1 MRALIA
7 MLTAVVTAA
16 AGCSKNDAPQAPYG
30 AEAARMGQE
39 LSVLG
44 WTMTLSDLRWGA
56 DHVLV
61 DVSARPADGAENRTA
76 PEDLRF
82 GLYGA
87 LAHPLEADGIGS
99 CASAVG
105 ATSQPLQAT
114 GDHLTGTICL
124 GPMKDR
130 AAVRGIYVYSPAD
143 RMPGTTVAYPAA
155 FPVGLAPSGP
165 DDTGLEVSTASVE
178 AWRADGIQV
187 GPAALGDPTAFEG
200 NGHMLLGLVAEAPAD
215 RYRQQSQDRGGPLM
229 LLVGPSTPGP
239 WSNPACEVYGQS
251 ALVLPDA
258 LLGAVRVAVSLCTQ
272 GNLTAALLYATVS
285 VVGTH
290 AGVWIARD

>member
-1 MRALIA
+1 MRAVIA
-7 MLTAVVTAA
+7 VLTAVVMVAS
-16 AGCSKNDAPQAPYG
+16 GCSKTDGVQAPYG

-39 LSVLG
+39 LTVLG
-44 WTMTLSDLRWGA
+44 WDMTLSDLRWGA

-61 DVSARPADGAENRTA
+61 DVTAHPADGDENRSA

-87 LAHPLEADGIGS
+87 LAHPVEADGIGS

-105 ATSQPLQAT
+105 ATSQPLQSQ
-114 GDHLTGTICL
+114 GDLLSGTICL

-155 FPVGLAPSGP
+155 FPVGLAPTGP
-165 DDTGLEVSTASVE
+165 DDTGLDVSTASVE
-178 AWRADGIQV
+178 AWRADGIPI
-187 GPAALGDPTAFEG
+187 GPPALGDPTAFEG
-200 NGHMLLGLVAEAPAD
+200 DGHMLLGLVAEAPAD
-215 RYRQQSQDRGGPLM
+215 RYRQQSQERGGPLM
-229 LLVGPSTPGP
+229 LVVGPWTPGP
-239 WSNPACEVYGQS
+239 WANPACDVYGQS

-258 LLGAVRVAVSLCTQ
+258 SLGAARVAVSLCTQ

-285 VVGTH
+285 VIGTH
-290 AGVWIARD
+290 AAVWVDRD